1 MRRLDVEIEIMGRRK
16 EVGSITGES
25 EFSAVFEYSEDYMNS
40 RDARPI
46 SISLPLRKEP
56 YGPEQTRNFFEGL
69 LPEGFLRRTVAKN
82 NRVDADDYISLLGM
96 LGSECLGAIALK
108 GDDYQWFEPGYK
120 KLDADL
126 MYDLAAEGAT
136 KSADLVVESHLS
148 LTGASGKIG
157 VYKDEAGDWYLPIG
171 NAPSTHILKQSHIRY
186 DFIVQNEQLSIM
198 TAEAMGIETPRTL
211 IINNRKAEEEDEVLL
226 ATERY
231 DRTMEGSIKN
241 LSGMPCPLRLHQED
255 FGQALGISSANKYE
269 RPGEH
274 HMKDMFGILRAHSA
288 SPIDDQIKL
297 WDMIIFHY
305 LIGNTDGHIKNFS
318 LLYDSR
324 LGSKR
329 LAPAYD
335 IVSTIV
341 YDTHSSEMAFSI
353 GGVSEWKDLDRAAF
367 ERAAGECGLNQKIF
381 MKRFDDMEAKFDKA
395 LYDSADRMASEGYSE
410 ARMIADTITE
420 KRKGHIE

>member
-1 MRRLDVEIEIMGRRK
+1 MMGRQK
-16 EVGSITGES
+16 EVGSITGDS
-25 EFSAVFEYSEDYMNS
+25 EFTAVFAYSEDYMNS
-40 RDARPI
+40 RDAKPI
-46 SISLPLRKEP
+46 SISLPLRKEA

-82 NRVDADDYISLLGM
+82 NRVDADDYLSLLGM
-96 LGSECLGAIALK
+96 LGSECLGAITLK
-108 GDDYQWFEPGYK
+108 GDDYQWFEPSYR

-157 VYKDEAGDWYLPIG
+157 VYRDDSGDWYLPIG

-186 DFIVQNEQLSIM
+186 DFIVQNEQLALM
-198 TAEAMGIETPRTL
+198 TAEAMGIETPRTI
-211 IINNRKAEEEDEVLL
+211 IINNRKAEVEDEVLL

-231 DRTMEGSIKN
+231 DRTMEGSIKS

-255 FGQALGISSANKYE
+255 FGQALGISAASKYE
-269 RPGEH
+269 RHGEH
-274 HMKDMFGILRAHSA
+274 HMRDMFRILRSHSA

-297 WDMIIFHY
+297 CDIIIFHY

-318 LLYDSR
+318 LLYDSK
-324 LGSKR
+324 LNSKR

-353 GGVSEWKDLDRAAF
+353 GGVSEWSELGRSAF
-367 ERAAGECGLNQKIF
+367 ERAAKECGLNQKIF
-381 MKRFDDMEAKFDKA
+381 MKRFDDMEKKFDNVLHA
-395 LYDSADRMASEGYSE
+395 AAERMADEGYSE

-420 KRKGHIE
+420 KRKKEIG

>member
-1 MRRLDVEIEIMGRRK
+1 MMGRQK
-16 EVGSITGES
+16 EVGSITGDT
-25 EFSAVFEYSEDYMNS
+25 EFTAVFAYSEDYMNS
-40 RDARPI
+40 RDAKPI
-46 SISLPLRKEP
+46 SISLPLRTEP

-82 NRVDADDYISLLGM
+82 NRVDADDYLSLLGM
-96 LGSECLGAIALK
+96 LGSECLGAITLK
-108 GDDYQWFEPGYK
+108 GDDYQWFEPSYK

-157 VYKDEAGDWYLPIG
+157 VYQDAAGSWYLPIG

-186 DFIVQNEQLSIM
+186 DFIVQNEQLALM
-198 TAEAMGIETPRTL
+198 TAEAMGIETPRTI
-211 IINNRKAEEEDEVLL
+211 IINNRKAEQEDEVLL

-231 DRTMEGSIKN
+231 DRTMDGSIKS

-255 FGQALGISSANKYE
+255 FGQALGISAASKYE

-274 HMKDMFGILRAHSA
+274 HMRDMFRILRSHSA

-297 WDMIIFHY
+297 WDIIIFHY

-318 LLYDSR
+318 LLYDSK
-324 LGSKR
+324 LNSKR

-353 GGVSEWKDLDRAAF
+353 GGVSEWNELGRSAF
-367 ERAAGECGLNQKIF
+367 EKAAKECGLNQKIF
-381 MKRFDDMEAKFDKA
+381 MKRFDDMEMKFDSVLHA
-395 LYDSADRMASEGYSE
+395 AAEHMAEEGYSE

-420 KRKGHIE
+420 KRNKQIG

>member
-1 MRRLDVEIEIMGRRK
+1 MRRLDVEIEMMGRQK
-16 EVGSITGES
+16 EVGSITGDS
-25 EFSAVFEYSEDYMNS
+25 EFTAVFAYSEDYMNS
-40 RDARPI
+40 RDAKPI
-46 SISLPLRKEP
+46 SISLPLRKEA

-82 NRVDADDYISLLGM
+82 NRVDADDYLSLLGM
-96 LGSECLGAIALK
+96 LGSECLGAITLK
-108 GDDYQWFEPGYK
+108 GDDYQWFEPSYRR
-120 KLDADL
+120 LDADL

-157 VYKDEAGDWYLPIG
+157 VYRDDSGDWYLPIG

-186 DFIVQNEQLSIM
+186 DFIVQNEQLALM
-198 TAEAMGIETPRTL
+198 TAEAMGIETPRTI
-211 IINNRKAEEEDEVLL
+211 IINNKKAEVEDEVLL

-231 DRTMEGSIKN
+231 DRTMEGSIKS

-255 FGQALGISSANKYE
+255 FGQALGISAASKYE
-269 RPGEH
+269 RQGEH
-274 HMKDMFGILRAHSA
+274 HMRDMFRILRSHSA

-297 WDMIIFHY
+297 WDIIIFHY

-318 LLYDSR
+318 LLYDSK
-324 LGSKR
+324 LNSKR

-353 GGVSEWKDLDRAAF
+353 GGVSEWSELGRIAF
-367 ERAAGECGLNQKIF
+367 ERAAKECGLNQKIF
-381 MKRFDDMEAKFDKA
+381 MKRFDDMEKKFDKVLHDA
-395 LYDSADRMASEGYSE
+395 ADRMAEEGYSE

-420 KRKGHIE
+420 KRKK

>member
-1 MRRLDVEIEIMGRRK
+1 MRRLDVEIEMMGRQK
-16 EVGSITGES
+16 EVGSITGDS
-25 EFSAVFEYSEDYMNS
+25 EFTAVFAYSEDYMNS
-40 RDARPI
+40 RDAKPI
-46 SISLPLRKEP
+46 SISLPLRKEA

-82 NRVDADDYISLLGM
+82 NRVDADDYLSLLGM
-96 LGSECLGAIALK
+96 LGSECLGAITLK
-108 GDDYQWFEPGYK
+108 GDDYQWFEPSYR

-157 VYKDEAGDWYLPIG
+157 VYRDDSGDWYLPIG

-186 DFIVQNEQLSIM
+186 DFIVQNEQLALM
-198 TAEAMGIETPRTL
+198 TAEAMGIETPRTI
-211 IINNRKAEEEDEVLL
+211 IINNRKAEVEDEVLL

-231 DRTMEGSIKN
+231 DRTMEGSIKS

-255 FGQALGISSANKYE
+255 FGQALGISAASKYE
-269 RPGEH
+269 RHGEH
-274 HMKDMFGILRAHSA
+274 HMRDMFRILRSHSA

-297 WDMIIFHY
+297 WDIIIFHY

-318 LLYDSR
+318 LLYDSK
-324 LGSKR
+324 LNSKR

-353 GGVSEWKDLDRAAF
+353 GGVSEWSELGRSAF
-367 ERAAGECGLNQKIF
+367 ERAAKECGLNQKIF
-381 MKRFDDMEAKFDKA
+381 MKRFDDMEKKFDEVLHDA
-395 LYDSADRMASEGYSE
+395 ADRMAEEGYSE

-420 KRKGHIE
+420 KRKK